1 MSHLPMSR
9 KAHENLG
16 EKNPLS
22 LVEQTGSTVLRQQ
35 QLINVL
41 LSINIQYILFTA

>member
-1 MSHLPMSR
+1 MSHLLISR
-9 KAHENLG
+9 EAHENLG
-16 EKNPLS
+16 EKNPPS
-22 LVEQTGSTVLRQQ
+22 LVKQTSSTVLRQQ